1 MIDGPSGS
9 PLWRTAS
16 TVFAERRNFQA
27 QLDQQENQ
35 RKRPSRERTRVADY
49 LRANKDLNRAAVR
62 YPFDNLKSTV
72 NIQRPPSV
80 INIFV

>member
-1 MIDGPSGS
+1 MIDVSTG

-16 TVFAERRNFQA
+16 TVFAERNSFQG
-27 QLDQQENQ
+27 QLEQQENL
-35 RKRPSRERTRVADY
+35 RKLPSRERTRVAEY
-49 LRANKDLNRAAVR
+49 LKANKDLNRADVR

-72 NIQRPPSV
+72 NIQQPPSV